1 MQNKKAVVALVCA
14 AMLVIQAVDVFF
26 IKSNQTVFADYIVA
40 TAVKLAVLFV
50 TVWYLKFN
58 LKRRCLNQY
67 GCLFEMIYGLL
78 FSSASLLVVYGAE
91 LIYFKIKGYLNL
103 SISLSLPNGATS
115 PLSMAFAAYTVS
127 LLLNLLFE
135 ELFRGFMISQLG
147 ESVRFKTANV
157 LQAILFTMLTS
168 ISLLYS
174 WASGSFDDYEIT
186 ELAIIVFS
194 SIFGSFIGS
203 MKWGFYYRVN
213 GSVWMALVDHFFN
226 SFAMTCIFFS
236 RDRLPEK
243 WLLAKSLVVQ
253 IVSCVI
259 FIPFYYRRDRA
270 NSEIAKEAKLRREVL
285 SSMKKGYDEG
295 DSEALDEMLL
305 MMNDTNQNKKFGTSS
320 SNEIQNLDKSPAELS
335 REFFESSFGAKQA
348 KKSSAA
354 TDSKVDSEAEI
365 SKLTKA
371 YFDRQI
377 KK

>member
-1 MQNKKAVVALVCA
+1 
-14 AMLVIQAVDVFF
+14 
-26 IKSNQTVFADYIVA
+26 
-40 TAVKLAVLFV
+40 
-50 TVWYLKFN
+50 
-58 LKRRCLNQY
+58 
-67 GCLFEMIYGLL
+67 MIYGLL

-135 ELFRGFMISQLG
+135 ELFRDFMISQLG

-157 LQAILFTMLTS
+157 LQAILFTLLTS

-174 WASGSFDDYEIT
+174 WVSGSFDDYEIT

-203 MKWGFYYRVN
+203 IKWGFYYRVN

-226 SFAMTCIFFS
+226 SFAMTCVFFS